1 MKVSDFRYEL
11 PAELIARE
19 PPAARC
25 DSRLLCLDAI
35 HDMLQHRSF
44 AELPQLLRAGDL
56 LLFNDTRVIP
66 ARMFGCKTATGGGV
80 ELLVERVL
88 DPHRVLAQ
96 IRASKPP
103 RSDSELN
110 LLDEE
115 GNVAVRVRVIAK
127 HRDMY
132 EIGFPAECTALG
144 VMQSIGHVP
153 LPPYIERPDGALD
166 RERYQTVYAAH
177 DGAVAAPTAGLHF
190 DEAMFERVRAMS
202 VETGF
207 LTLHVG
213 AGTFQS
219 VRVSDVEEH
228 QMHAEYVEVSAELCE
243 QVMRAHGEG
252 RRVIAVGT
260 TTLRALEAASTDSGI
275 HPLQGETSIFI
286 YPGYRFRCVDVLIT
300 NFHLPES
307 TLLMLVSAFAG
318 RERVLEAYRCAVRE
332 RYRFFSY
339 GDAMFI
345 QGERPA
351 LLKTRNARA
360 ND

>member
-1 MKVSDFRYEL
+1 MKVSDFRYPL

-19 PPAARC
+19 PPAARSG
-25 DSRLLCLDAI
+25 SRLLCLDA
-35 HDMLQHRSF
+35 MRATLQHRSF

-56 LLFNDTRVIP
+56 LLFNDTRVIA

-96 IRASKPP
+96 VRASKPP
-103 RSDSELN
+103 RPGSELD
-110 LLDEE
+110 LLDGE
-115 GNVAVRVRVIAK
+115 GNAAVRVRVIEK

-132 EIGFPAECTALG
+132 EIAFPADRTALG
-144 VMQSIGHVP
+144 VMQAIGHVP
-153 LPPYIERPDGALD
+153 LPPYIERPDDALD
-166 RERYQTVYAAH
+166 RDRYQTVYAAR

-190 DEAMFERVRAMS
+190 DEAMLERVRAMG

-219 VRVSDVEEH
+219 VRVGNVEEH
-228 QMHAEYVEVSAELCE
+228 LMHAEYVDVSADLCE
-243 QVMRAHGEG
+243 CVLRAHDEG

-286 YPGYRFRCVDVLIT
+286 YPGYRFRCVDALIT

-307 TLLMLVSAFAG
+307 TLLMLVCAFAG
-318 RERVLEAYRCAVRE
+318 RERVLDAYDCAVRE

-345 QGERPA
+345 RGERPA
-351 LLKTRNARA
+351 LLKTRKGRA
-360 ND
+360 NG